1 MIWAGGSSIS
11 SSLGSVLTICLLTS
25 SLISGWYWCF
35 NNSKNH
41 RKHLYQRQIWLIWY
55 ESYHMMP
62 MIWEKNKY
70 LSRLPFVL
78 HWYRLHIFRQRP
90 KKTDAIKLEVFSS
103 QFGIL
108 RNEKPTRPIHETAKN
123 RTVKSVTNIF
133 VVKIRHQYGAKN
145 FLRTRAYFFSI
156 RTRRKSELTPL

>member
-41 RKHLYQRQIWLIWY
+41 RKHLYQRQVWVMWVMI
-55 ESYHMMP
+55 H

-70 LSRLPFVL
+70 LSGLPFVL

-103 QFGIL
+103 QFGTL
-108 RNEKPTRPIHETAKN
+108 RNEKPTRPIHETAKTERLN
-123 RTVKSVTNIF
+123 LSPTSLSSKSVTNMEPKIF
-133 VVKIRHQYGAKN
+133 YVPEH
-145 FLRTRAYFFSI
+145 TFS
-156 RTRRKSELTPL
+156 L